1 MTPRARINGLH
12 VTETESGLFSQ
23 NPERAETCTLHPLTS
38 LVWKNADGRM
48 TAETF

>member
-12 VTETESGLFSQ
+12 VTETGSSLVIQ
-23 NPERAETCTLHPLTS
+23 NPGRDETCTWHPLTS
-38 LVWKNADGRM
+38 LVWKNADGRT